1 MKRVFEEEEFLGL
14 HGRLI
19 PEEMFP
25 KRVLT
30 KTSVGDRIFNNKGV
44 ELYRDLD
51 GFKLI
56 SNDIRE
62 YITKEDIKQSKWNL
76 IL

>member
-1 MKRVFEEEEFLGL
+1 MKRVFKEEQFLGL

-56 SNDIRE
+56 SNNSME
-62 YITKEDIKQSKWNL
+62 YILKEDIERSVWNL
-76 IL
+76 VL